1 MHDVHAQRFQDSNE
15 RRDWQLLLQVIYFVN
30 KYEAM
35 FSTEQL
41 RISKC
46 TWIKCLLEINLAF
59 SVKPS
64 IVLHA
69 ISGEGWGLENDRQ
82 VKLNKTTNNL
92 SSTLSR
98 RSLKGLKLSQT
109 SSSFDPF

>member
-1 MHDVHAQRFQDSNE
+1 MKPCFLQSNLRFPS
-15 RRDWQLLLQVIYFVN
+15 
-30 KYEAM
+30 A
-35 FSTEQL
+35 
-41 RISKC
+41 
-46 TWIKCLLEINLAF
+46 LESSAYLKFNLAF

-98 RSLKGLKLSQT
+98 RSLIGLKLSQT

>member
-1 MHDVHAQRFQDSNE
+1 
-15 RRDWQLLLQVIYFVN
+15 
-30 KYEAM
+30 M
-35 FSTEQL
+35 FSTERL
-41 RISKC
+41 KISKC

-64 IVLHA
+64 IVLRA

-92 SSTLSR
+92 PSTLSR
-98 RSLKGLKLSQT
+98 RGLTGLKLSQT